1 MTQAAPKK
9 PLTLGPKR
17 ILIMAAGTGGHV
29 FPALAVARQLQSMGH
44 EIVWLATQHGM
55 ENRLLEGEGIE
66 VCQINIKGI
75 RGNGIKRLL
84 AAPFTILKAV
94 LASCRIIREKNI
106 DAVAGFGGY
115 VAGPGGVAAKLCGKP
130 LIIHEQNAV
139 AGLTNQ
145 WLSRISTQV
154 LEAFPNSFK
163 GAAQDQVLCIGN
175 PVRASILELFGQV
188 RTFDLSL
195 RKPRLLVVGGSLGAQ
210 ILNQQVPK
218 ALEKLNFEVQITHQC
233 GRGHLDVTQAAYAAL
248 SARHEIAV
256 TEFISDM
263 AQAFAAHDLVICR
276 AGASTVSE
284 LAAVGLPSIL
294 VPLPSAVDDHQTAN
308 ARYLSEAGAAVLIL
322 QSELGAEFLASQIAQ
337 TLNTEQLLVMSA
349 QAKSKALLEA
359 DRLAAN
365 HILAAL
371 KLQTHSTG
379 TAV

>member
-9 PLTLGPKR
+9 PVTLGPKR

-94 LASCRIIREKNI
+94 LASCRIIRKHNI

-163 GAAQDQVLCIGN
+163 GAVQGQVLCIGN
-175 PVRASILELFGQV
+175 PVRAPILELFEQV

-233 GRGHLDVTQAAYAAL
+233 GRGHLSVTQAAYAAL
-248 SARHEIAV
+248 SARHEITV

-263 AQAFAAHDLVICR
+263 AQAFATHDLVICR

-308 ARYLSEAGAAVLIL
+308 ARYLSEAGAAVLIP
-322 QSELGAEFLASQIAQ
+322 QSELGAEFLAGQIAQ
-337 TLNTEQLLVMSA
+337 TLNTEQLLAMSA

-371 KLQTHSTG
+371 KLQIHSTG